1 MLYDLQAPAKLN
13 LFLHVIGRRAD
24 GYHLLQSVFRF
35 IGLSDSLDIDVR
47 RDGQVQRETDLQGV
61 APEQDLVVR
70 AARALQR
77 HTGIA
82 LGAQIRVRKRIP
94 SGGGLGGGS
103 SDAATVLIAL
113 NRLWNAGLSR
123 GQLMR
128 IGLEL
133 GADVPV
139 FLFGQNAF
147 AEGVGELL
155 TAVDLPPAAYVV
167 VQPAQSVP
175 TEGVF
180 RDPDLTRDTDP
191 VKITDFSGRSSDF
204 GRNDL
209 QAVVVRRYPVVQR
222 ALAWLGG
229 AGYPARMTGSGACLF
244 VEFPDL
250 QRASFA
256 HQDLLA
262 KMRSEYSSAADV
274 SATCPIQAIMV
285 ADGLAEHPLRHWIE
299 S

>member
-1 MLYDLQAPAKLN
+1 MLYDLPAPAKLN
-13 LFLHVIGRRAD
+13 LFLHVVGRRPD
-24 GYHLLQSVFRF
+24 GYHLLQTVFRF
-35 IGLSDSLDIDVR
+35 VDLADSVDIDTR
-47 RDGQVQRETDLQGV
+47 RDGLVHRETDMPGV
-61 APEQDLVVR
+61 PPEQDLAVR
-70 AARALQR
+70 AALALQR
-77 HTGIA
+77 HTGTA
-82 LGAQIRVRKRIP
+82 LGAQLSLRKRVP

-113 NRLWNAGLSR
+113 NRLWRTGLSR

-139 FLFGQNAF
+139 FVFGQNAF
-147 AEGVGELL
+147 AQGIGDLL
-155 TAVDLPPAAYVV
+155 TAVELPSRAYVV

-180 RDPDLTRDTDP
+180 KDPDLTRDTDP

-204 GRNDL
+204 GHNDL
-209 QAVVVRRYPVVQR
+209 QAVVVRHYPVVQQ
-222 ALAWLGG
+222 ALAWLDG

-244 VEFPDL
+244 IEFPDL
-250 QRASFA
+250 QQASVA
-256 HQDLLA
+256 HQNLLA
-262 KMRSEYSSAADV
+262 KMRTDHSGAAGGGA
-274 SATCPIQAIMV
+274 SCPVQAIMV
-285 ADGLAEHPLRHWIE
+285 ANGLAEHPLRNWIE